1 MSKKQLSNYKFVPGV
16 IPPAY
21 NQYPK
26 TVALLTA
33 NRAFLVAETD
43 AYIRAQILANAANSG
58 SPYYNYTYDATRSS
72 KCKRDIGY
80 NIDAIV
86 YDLTYGGNSLT
97 YQMGANY
104 YINGVIQI
112 LTPAVEVDVKTW
124 LRGRITNYI
133 LTNTTYTRLNS
144 TATQITIAGNPA
156 EATGITQTS
165 TLTNYIINSINVG
178 LSSLPA
184 VVSPNNQSGTLLTQA
199 VTLIELNKRF
209 VQEEVIAFIAYNVA
223 NNIAPFAYYSYNAD
237 KCRRDVSYVLEGYIS
252 DLKHSGNRQ
261 TYFNAGKYF
270 ENGYPQVD
278 GDRSPEVSAHTFI
291 RDLISN
297 YILTNTAA
305 TARNTTVT
313 QVIDQEYTPELGAGA
328 HFVAL
333 TNIVVNVITSGLVN
347 LPTLISNQG
356 YVKVP
361 GFYKLKDFL
370 LITNASRNTILYNFA
385 DTDSAAQV
393 TYSGEF
399 DSDFAGALYGN
410 EQITTVTFNV
420 STTGMMV
427 TDNIQIFVEGKEQT
441 VRMNSIGTDAMERM
455 KVGIPQSMLDADFE
469 YGLQPTKWQTIS
481 MMRNY
486 PSVYEIPGS
495 DKAVTSVYTDASNGT
510 AGIGASLLTVTTVA
524 AHGFAVGDVFTIK
537 ALASSVSGFSRA
549 EGTFIIASVTSSNV
563 FSYYA
568 KAKVGTINPTLLSSS
583 YTQLRSA
590 GFYTGASVGNPAF
603 NVYSN
608 GQSGSFTTLLA
619 SASGSSFFGFTGT
632 APVLGA
638 PISGTGIN
646 TGTQITAITGAG
658 GTVATTKLTTTAQA
672 GDTQLIVASTTGILP
687 GLVFNRG
694 DGTAVQVTT
703 VINNTIGLSGP
714 LTSGILG
721 TNQTYTGVSQSATSG
736 TGTGAIFNVSR
747 LGSTYS
753 AVIGASAGTG
763 YVATNTLT
771 ILGSDVGGTSTGNDV
786 TITITS
792 ASATNQVDTFD
803 IATLNGGL
811 GYTGLEIALST
822 TSNGSGTGL
831 TVDIISA
838 NTANGGIVT
847 GIAVNNAGSGY
858 AISDIIT
865 ISGGTSS
872 ASVRV
877 LTIQAG
883 GSISAFTVAGSP
895 VQAPNKDFISSVT
908 INDITTQAITTATT
922 INYTSI
928 ATIEIQFSNPHGFIP
943 GDSLTTTISSTGSNA
958 QLAAGAF
965 YVEQVPTTSTLR
977 YTARAPGTIANTLVG
992 AVFSRPDSYYVHRP
1006 LDGGVQL
1013 GTGGP
1018 AHGATAIRMS
1028 KKYIRYQSGKGIM
1041 YNTGALFAPSYDI
1054 QSMTATG
1061 TTVGS
1066 VISLTTDDVDH
1077 GCQVGAIIQITGAT
1091 TSGYNGV
1098 FTVSSIVNERVLKII
1113 AVTVLGA
1120 TTAVIGSPC
1129 VMSVRNWHGA
1139 TVRSGTFDDQ
1149 NGMFWQY
1156 DGIRMAL
1163 VKRSSTFQVA
1173 GIINIQANGNTITGT
1188 NTRFTQQL
1196 ISGDRIVIRGM
1207 SHVVTNVI
1215 SDTSISVS
1223 PDYRGVTDVVGAKCC
1238 KTIDLIIPQENW
1250 NLDPLNG
1257 SGPSG
1262 YSLDVTKMQMIGMQ
1276 WTWYGAGFIDFM
1288 LRGPTGDYV
1297 FAHRFRNSN
1306 VNTEA
1311 YMRTGNQPVR
1321 YEVINEGAKSAL
1333 SSAINSSTTTIPLV
1347 NAFFFPTA
1355 GTVMI
1360 ENEMIRYTNNDGTNL
1375 LNCVRGASLTQFVA
1389 GSNRTFSAGVA
1400 AGHAVGQGVI
1410 LISNT
1415 ITPIISHWGSAFMID
1430 GQFDS
1435 DRGYIFNYAS
1445 TGVTASVDPATSFL
1459 IRLAPSVSNAITG
1472 DLGERELL
1480 NRAQLL
1486 LAGISVTSDTVSG
1499 GGAIIVQG
1507 ILNPVNYP
1515 TDPTKITWTTLSSSA
1530 AGGQP
1535 SFAQIASGGSVT
1547 WSGNT
1552 STSNVTVQG
1561 AFTTPITAR
1570 SFAPI
1575 TNTLTARSFSA
1586 VTQTA
1591 AAQSFGYATNGIT
1604 ALGFASGSPYTAVA
1618 QTLTAIGFAT
1628 NQPYG
1633 NNNYVNATSTARND
1647 ILITNT
1653 QYDGLTSTIIP
1664 GDSISGGP
1672 FAAGTTIVSITRA
1685 YSGGAYTRIVLSANP
1700 IVTSTAGAG
1709 QNITAAT
1716 STNTRYQN
1724 ATNTVRTDIL
1734 ITNTAFSAISPVPQ
1748 SGDSVTGANVAGGT
1762 TISSITQSYNGGIY
1776 TRIVLNTAPTVT
1788 STAGSGNN
1796 VTLSIVSPYNL
1807 TYNSAISASRNDFLI
1822 TDTAYDAFAA
1832 STALAVGDTVSAA
1845 TYLTGAQT
1853 INSITRSYINI
1864 AGTNYTRITMSAVG
1878 TSTSTG
1884 AATNGAQNITI
1895 TFTSSVAATYNT
1907 ALSTSRSDFLVT
1919 QAEYA
1924 ATTAAVTD
1932 VLSVATYLTGSQTVS
1947 SITANYTT
1955 IAGTS
1960 YARVI
1965 MSGNANSTSTGGTGN
1980 NIAIT
1985 ATSASSTT
1993 YARALSATR
2002 SDFLVTDADWTFSGI
2017 QVGDTLSVST
2027 YITGGQTIASV
2038 TTGYI
2043 TIGGTSHT
2051 RIVMSANAN
2060 ANSASGAGN
2069 NIAVTAT
2076 AAGSASAYVSKNYLF
2091 FTSISWLASGA
2102 TIGTKL
2108 NSSYTAFPA
2117 GSSVTQVSTR
2127 TFNGTASVV
2136 TAASSTGGGS
2146 TQTYTLTGS
2155 TVYPV
2160 GSSVT
2165 VTGITGGAYNGTFVV
2180 TSSVAGTLIVTGTGT
2195 GTATDFTGASVTGA
2209 TAYRITFTQSAN
2221 GTINAGDTP
2230 QFKFGAQYALPGE
2243 QVFSF
2248 VSNPGNTDT
2257 LDLTPLK
2264 ELTATAIGGRGTFPN
2279 GPDVL
2284 AINVYKVAGTNTN
2297 CNVIIRWGE
2306 AQA

>member
-1 MSKKQLSNYKFVPGV
+1 MSKKQISNYKFVPGA

-21 NQYPK
+21 NQYPQ

-33 NRAFLVAETD
+33 NRAFLVAETN
-43 AYIRAQILANAANSG
+43 AYILAQIIANVANNG
-58 SPYYNYTYDATRSS
+58 SPYYNYTYDATKSN
-72 KCKRDIGY
+72 KQKLDIGY

-86 YDLTYGGNSLT
+86 YDLTYGGNSLV
-97 YQMGANY
+97 YQTGANY
-104 YINGVIQI
+104 YIAGVTQV
-112 LTPAVEVDVKTW
+112 LTPAIEVDVKTW
-124 LRGRITNYI
+124 LRGRITNFI

-144 TATQITIAGNPA
+144 TVTQSTTDNPG
-156 EATGITQTS
+156 EALGITRSS
-165 TLTNYIINSINVG
+165 TLMNYIINSINVG

-184 VVSPNNQSGTLLTQA
+184 VVSPNNQGGMLLTQA
-199 VTLIELNKRF
+199 VALIDANKRF
-209 VQEEVIAFIAYNVA
+209 VQEEVIAYIAYNVA
-223 NNIAPFAYYSYNAD
+223 NNIAPFAYYTYNAE

-261 TYFNAGKYF
+261 TYFNASKYF
-270 ENGYPQVD
+270 DNGYPQVD
-278 GDRSPEVSAHTFI
+278 GDRGPEISAHTFI

-297 YILTNTAA
+297 YILTNIAA
-305 TARNTTVT
+305 TARNTTVF
-313 QVIDQEYTPELGAGA
+313 QVVNQSYTPELGASA

-333 TNIVVNVITSGLVN
+333 TNIVINVITSGLSN

-356 YVKVP
+356 YVKIP
-361 GFYKLKDFL
+361 GFYKIKDFL
-370 LITNASRNTILYNFA
+370 LITNASRNVILYNFA
-385 DTDSAAQV
+385 DTDSAGQV
-393 TYSGEF
+393 TYSSNF
-399 DSDFAGALYGN
+399 DSDFAGALFGN
-410 EQITTVTFNV
+410 EQITTLTFNV
-420 STTGMMV
+420 DTTGMMV

-441 VRMNSIGTDAMERM
+441 VRLNSIGTDAMERA

-495 DKAVTSVYTDASNGT
+495 DKAVVSVFTDASNGT
-510 AGIGASLLTVTTVA
+510 AGVGASLLTVTTLA
-524 AHGFAVGDVFTIK
+524 AHAFAVGDVFTIK

-549 EGTFIIASVTSSNV
+549 EGTFIVATVTSSNV

-568 KAKVGTINPTLLSSS
+568 KSKVGTVNPTLLSSS

-590 GFYTGASVGNPAF
+590 GFYTGSTVGNPSF

-608 GQSGSFTTLLA
+608 GQSGTFTTSLA
-619 SASGSSFFGFTGT
+619 SPSGSNFFGFTGT

-638 PISGTGIN
+638 PITGTSIS
-646 TGTQITAITGAG
+646 TGTQITAITGTG
-658 GTVATTKLTTTAQA
+658 GVVATTKLTTTAQA
-672 GDTQLIVASTTGILP
+672 GDTQLIVASTSGILP

-694 DGTAVQVTT
+694 DGSAVQVTT
-703 VINNTIGLSGP
+703 VVTNTVGLSGP

-721 TNQTYTGVSQSATSG
+721 TNQTYNGLSQSVTSG

-747 LGSTYS
+747 IGLAYS
-753 AVIGASAGTG
+753 AVIGASAGNG
-763 YVATNTLT
+763 YIATNTIT
-771 ILGSDVGGTSTGNDV
+771 ILGTSVGGVTTGND
-786 TITITS
+786 ITITVTT
-792 ASATNQVDTFD
+792 ASNINSVDTFD
-803 IATLNGGL
+803 TATLVGGT
-811 GYTGLEIALST
+811 GYTGTEIGLAT
-822 TSNGSGTGL
+822 TASASGTGL
-831 TVDIISA
+831 TVDILGCD
-838 NTANGGIVT
+838 TANGGIVT
-847 GIAVNNAGSGY
+847 SIAVNEAGQGY
-858 AISDIIT
+858 VANEIIT
-865 ISGGTSS
+865 IGGGATS
-872 ASVRV
+872 AVIRV
-877 LTIQAG
+877 LTVQAG
-883 GSISAFTVAGSP
+883 GAITAFTIAGSP
-895 VQAPNKDFISSVT
+895 VIAPNKDFISAVS
-908 INDITTQAITTATT
+908 INDVTTGVITSATS

-928 ATIEIQFSNPHGFIP
+928 ATIEIQFTSPHGFIP
-943 GDSLTTTISSTGSNA
+943 GDSITVTISSTGSNA
-958 QLAAGAF
+958 QLASGPYF
-965 YVEQVPTTSTLR
+965 VEQAPTSSTIR
-977 YTARAPGTIANTLVG
+977 YTARSPGIISNTLFGSVY
-992 AVFSRPDSYYVHRP
+992 SRPDSYYVHRP

-1018 AHGATAIRMS
+1018 AHGAVAIRMS
-1028 KKYIRYQSGKGIM
+1028 KKYIRYQSGKGVS

-1054 QSMTATG
+1054 QSLTSTG

-1066 VISLTTDDVDH
+1066 VITLTSDDVDH
-1077 GCQVGAIIQITGAT
+1077 GCQVGAAIQISGVT
-1091 TSGYNGV
+1091 TTGYNGV
-1098 FTVSSIVNERVLKII
+1098 YTVTNIVNERVLKVVAI
-1113 AVTVLGA
+1113 TSLGA

-1149 NGMFWQY
+1149 NGMFYQY
-1156 DGIRMAL
+1156 DGMRMAL
-1163 VKRSSTFQVA
+1163 VKRSSTFQLA
-1173 GIINIQANGNTITGT
+1173 GIINIPANGNTVTGT

-1215 SDTSISVS
+1215 SDTNISVS
-1223 PDYRGVTDVVGAKCC
+1223 PDYRGVTDVVGAKAC
-1238 KTIDLIIPQENW
+1238 KTVDLIVPQESW

-1321 YEVINEGAKSAL
+1321 YEVINEGARSSLA
-1333 SSAINSSTTTIPLV
+1333 SAINSSVTTIPLD

-1360 ENEMIRYTNNDGTNL
+1360 ENEMIRYTNNDGVNL
-1375 LNCVRGASLTQFVA
+1375 LNCVRSAPLTQFVA
-1389 GSNRTFSAGVA
+1389 GSNRTFTAGPA
-1400 AGHAVGQGVI
+1400 ASHAKGQGVV

-1430 GQFDS
+1430 GQFDN

-1459 IRLAPSVSNAITG
+1459 IRLAPSVSNAIVG

-1486 LAGISVTSDTVSG
+1486 LSGITIASDSVSG
-1499 GGAIIVQG
+1499 GGAIVVQG
-1507 ILNPVNYP
+1507 ILNPINYP

-1552 STSNVTVQG
+1552 STSSAVVQG

-1570 SFAPI
+1570 SFAPV

-1586 VTQTA
+1586 VTQTG
-1591 AAQSFGYATNGIT
+1591 AAQSFGYSTAGIT
-1604 ALGFASGSPYTAVA
+1604 ALGFTSGNPYTPIA
-1618 QTLTAIGFAT
+1618 QTLTARGF
-1628 NQPYG
+1628 NVGQPYG
-1633 NNNYVNATSTARND
+1633 NNNYINATNTGRND
-1647 ILITNT
+1647 ILITNA
-1653 QYDGLTSTIIP
+1653 QYDALTTTIQP
-1664 GDSISGGP
+1664 GDSLTGG
-1672 FAAGTTIVSITRA
+1672 FFNAATTIVSITRA
-1685 YSGGAYTRIVLSANP
+1685 FSGGIYTRIVLSNNP
-1700 IVTSTAGAG
+1700 VVTSTGG
-1709 QNITAAT
+1709 NGNNVTATT

-1734 ITNTAFSAISPVPQ
+1734 ITNTEFSAISPLPAL
-1748 SGDSVTGANVAGGT
+1748 GDSVTGANVSGGR
-1762 TISSITQSYNGGIY
+1762 TISSITPSFNGGIY
-1776 TRIVLNTAPTVT
+1776 TRIVLNSAPSTT

-1807 TYNSAISASRNDFLI
+1807 TYNSAISLSRNDFLI
-1822 TDTAYDAFAA
+1822 TTTAFDGFTAA
-1832 STALAVGDTVSAA
+1832 TPLAIGDTVSAS

-1853 INSITRSYINI
+1853 INAITRNYVTID
-1864 AGTNYTRITMSAVG
+1864 GTDYTRIGISAVG
-1878 TSTSTG
+1878 TATSPA
-1884 AATNGAQNITI
+1884 AATNGAQNITV
-1895 TFTSSVAATYNT
+1895 TFTSSLAANYNT
-1907 ALSTSRSDFLVT
+1907 ALHVARSDFLIT
-1919 QAEYA
+1919 QTEYA

-1932 VLSVATYLTGSQTVS
+1932 VLAVATYITGSQTIS
-1947 SITANYTT
+1947 NITANYTT
-1955 IAGTS
+1955 VAGVS

-1965 MSGNANSTSTGGTGN
+1965 MSGLANATSPAGSGN
-1980 NIAIT
+1980 NIAIV
-1985 ATSASSTT
+1985 ATSATSST

-2002 SDFLVTDADWTFSGI
+2002 SDFLVTDTDWLFSGI
-2017 QVGDTLSVST
+2017 AVGDLLSVNT
-2027 YITGGQTIASV
+2027 FITGGQTINGV
-2038 TTGYI
+2038 TPSYI
-2043 TIGGTSHT
+2043 SIGGTSHT

-2060 ANSASGAGN
+2060 ANSTSGSGN
-2069 NIAVTAT
+2069 DIAVTAT
-2076 AAGSASAYVSKNYLF
+2076 ASGSAATYVSKNFLF
-2091 FTSISWLASGA
+2091 FTSASWLASGA

-2108 NSSYTAFPA
+2108 NSTFTAFPA
-2117 GSSVTQVSTR
+2117 GSAVTQVATR
-2127 TFNGTASVV
+2127 TFNGTASAVSA
-2136 TAASSTGGGS
+2136 AASSGS
-2146 TQTYTLTGS
+2146 GTTQTYTLTGT

-2165 VTGITGGAYNGTFVV
+2165 VSGVVGGAYNGTFVV

-2195 GTATDFTGASVTGA
+2195 GTATAFTVASVIGA
-2209 TAYRITFTQSAN
+2209 TSFRITFTQAANATISA
-2221 GTINAGDTP
+2221 GSNAD
-2230 QFKFGAQYALPGE
+2230 FKFGAQFALPGE

-2248 VSNPGNTDT
+2248 IANPGETSTLSLDT
-2257 LDLTPLK
+2257 LK
-2264 ELTATAIGGRGTFPN
+2264 ELTSTSIGGRGTFPN

-2297 CNVIIRWGE
+2297 CNVILRWGE